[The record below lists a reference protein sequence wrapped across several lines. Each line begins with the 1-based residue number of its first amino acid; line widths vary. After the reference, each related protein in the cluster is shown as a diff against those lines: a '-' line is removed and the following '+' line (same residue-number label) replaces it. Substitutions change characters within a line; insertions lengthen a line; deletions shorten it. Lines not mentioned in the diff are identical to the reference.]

1 MALYE
6 VTYSTKAISDH
17 GLSFSDVVLVEAD
30 TFEELALKVVNIIH
44 HLGSPGLYSVD
55 SIAGNPYEPR
65 SKKLVTKKKTKEYQ
79 NIVGTINNLIE
90 SRDSHKQK
98 TT

>member
-6 VTYSTKAISDH
+6 VTYSTKTISDH
-17 GLSFSDVVLVEAD
+17 GLWFSDVVLVEAD

-44 HLGSPGLYSVD
+44 KLGSPGLYSVD

-65 SKKLVTKKKTKEYQ
+65 SKKPVTKKITKEYQ

-98 TT
+98 TR